1 MKKVKKLLDEYR
13 FPGFYP
19 KAAIKGKFGD
29 RQARV
34 IQLIRRQKK
43 LFAVVAEP
51 YIGASMTVKPELSG
65 IYPVV
70 MLESI
75 WQWKSGGSTV

>member
-43 LFAVVAEP
+43 LFAAVAELFRKV
-51 YIGASMTVKPELSG
+51 SMTGKPGWSG
-65 IYPVV
+65 IYPAG
-70 MLESI
+70 MRESI
-75 WQWKSGGSTV
+75 CQWKNGGSTV